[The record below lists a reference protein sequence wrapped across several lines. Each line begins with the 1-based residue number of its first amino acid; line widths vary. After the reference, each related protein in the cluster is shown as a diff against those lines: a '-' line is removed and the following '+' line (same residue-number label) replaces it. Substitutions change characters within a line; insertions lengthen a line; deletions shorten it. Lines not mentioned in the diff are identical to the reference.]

1 MWGRTLWRGLTNW
14 ERRWLRWWQSR
25 RDVKIR
31 DATSKVAIKPSSHGA
46 TDALAPP
53 RRPRSWTLA
62 AAHRLAPDSSSA
74 AESLTPRRTLAR
86 SEPVRASRVAPRS
99 RCDAIPRRPARGGVT
114 VSPVGRQTVVW
125 TVTAVMTSVPESTGV
140 SPSSVHGERLARP
153 SRVCGRPLKGRNG
166 AGSERAVDGAACLTD
181 LLTDV
186 SAARLGVPYRSG
198 WRFLARPRNV
208 SSIARLP
215 CLHTGGGQFVDEP
228 KPQTRAQQFGGGRF

>member
-1 MWGRTLWRGLTNW
+1 MWGRTRWRGPTNW

-62 AAHRLAPDSSSA
+62 ATHRLAPDSSSA

-99 RCDAIPRRPARGGVT
+99 RCDATPRRPARGGVT

-140 SPSSVHGERLARP
+140 SPSSVHGERLAKAFACVRP
-153 SRVCGRPLKGRNG
+153 AAQGSKRRRVG
-166 AGSERAVDGAACLTD
+166 ARCRRSGLLDGFVDG
-181 LLTDV
+181 
-186 SAARLGVPYRSG
+186 
-198 WRFLARPRNV
+198 RF
-208 SSIARLP
+208 
-215 CLHTGGGQFVDEP
+215 GGQ
-228 KPQTRAQQFGGGRF
+228 AGRSIPIGMAFSCAP